1 MSTIQQFW
9 QSLEQKGRVGLVIG
23 LVAILAITAG
33 IAYWAF
39 RSDYR
44 VLFSGL
50 SPQDGAAMV
59 AELDRMK
66 VPYQLEQGGETILV
80 AAETVHKTRLQLMGK
95 DIPLHGSV
103 GFELFNNNDFGMTEF
118 AQKVNYQRALQG
130 EITRTIL
137 AIEEIQAARVHL
149 ALPEQGLFK
158 KNGSVP
164 KASVTVTVKP
174 GRQLEPEQ
182 VRGIQRL
189 VSSSVNEIRPEDVT
203 IIDQHGVALTKAK
216 RPDSNEN
223 LSQDL
228 VDQKKS
234 LEDYLTRKLDS
245 VLERTFGQGQ
255 AIASVDVMFTDKH
268 VKQTTEDVL
277 PAAGQT
283 ESRQG
288 LIVRERQTRRS
299 NKAADGDLAS
309 PMSDG
314 ADQRETEYQV
324 GRRVEQ
330 TERAPGAV
338 ERISVAVVLR
348 QTPGESQLERL
359 QDVVSNAVGL
369 NIDRGDTVAVYTAS
383 QLAVLPGH
391 QVGQAEKSLLAQMP
405 DTVEDR
411 APAPTK
417 KSPLLSPWQWI
428 AAGLLGGVVMLFI
441 LVKLFGQKR
450 PADAQSNLTA
460 DEREA
465 ALKRIRSWMKDDGD
479 QSSQGA
485 SL

>member
-1 MSTIQQFW
+1 MIQQFW
-9 QSLEQKGRVGLVIG
+9 QGLEQKGRIG
-23 LVAILAITAG
+23 LVGGLVVILAITIG
-33 IAYWAF
+33 MAYWVF

-50 SPQDGAAMV
+50 SPQDGSAMV

-66 VPYQLEQGGETILV
+66 IPYQLEHGGETILV

-103 GFELFNNNDFGMTEF
+103 GFELFNNNDLGVTEF

-158 KNGSVP
+158 RNGAVP

-189 VSSSVNEIRPEDVT
+189 VSSSVNDIRPEDVT

-216 RPDSNEN
+216 RPDGNEH

-255 AIASVDVMFTDKH
+255 VIASVDVVFSDQH
-268 VKQTTEDVL
+268 VKRTTEDVL
-277 PAAGQT
+277 PAAGKS
-283 ESRQG
+283 ESQQG
-288 LIVRERQTRRS
+288 LVVRERQTKRS
-299 NKAADGDLAS
+299 NRAGDGDLAS
-309 PMSDG
+309 PIADG
-314 ADQRETEYQV
+314 ADQRETEYQI

-330 TERAPGAV
+330 TERAPGSV
-338 ERISVAVVLR
+338 ERISVAVILR
-348 QTPGESQLERL
+348 QSPGETQLERL
-359 QDVVSNAVGL
+359 QNVVSNAIGL
-369 NIDRGDTVAVYTAS
+369 NLDRGDTVAVYSAS

-391 QVGQAEKSLLAQMP
+391 QTGQIEKSLLSKIP
-405 DTVEDR
+405 DPTESKVS
-411 APAPTK
+411 APETR
-417 KSPLLSPWQWI
+417 SPLLRSWQWVVT
-428 AAGLLGGVVMLFI
+428 ALLGSCIMLFI
-441 LVKLFGQKR
+441 LIKLFGKQR
-450 PADAQSNLTA
+450 AVTTQLSLTA
-460 DEREA
+460 DEREV
-465 ALKRIRSWMKDDGD
+465 ALKRIQTWMKEDGNVSD
-479 QSSQGA
+479 QGVA
-485 SL
+485 L